1 MGSYL
6 NLLHSLKTHSVTL
19 LSSAA
24 KPWVKTS
31 TIGLLALA
39 LGACTAAT
47 DSSSPA
53 LDANLNSVTPAASVT
68 SERVTNGNVVSQG
81 LPEVPAALV
90 QDMQRYR
97 NTRSASFAGF
107 IDGQLLVKTRFG
119 ETRQLHRVAGPGQA
133 RAQFTFFAEPI
144 GEVALPKPKAHA
156 DANGFIFTKD
166 VGGSEF
172 YQLFSYDLATGQHK
186 MLSDGESRYSSVLF
200 SNQGA
205 EFAYTSTERDSV
217 HFDIYVRTRNSE
229 PRRVITSDGGSWV
242 ALDWSA
248 DDSRLLVLKYIS
260 RNISYL
266 YEVDVASGEKTLIAG
281 GDDTTFV
288 GGAVYA
294 PGSNDIYYLSDIQ
307 RQFSTLH
314 RLDRASGQSE
324 AISADIPWS
333 VEGLVR
339 APVGELLAFS
349 VNDDGL
355 STLYLLN
362 TETGERRAVKSLPA
376 SMIGNMEFAPDAQQ
390 LALTL
395 SRPTRPTDVYTLDV
409 SGWDVSGWDNSNW
422 GGGELEQWT
431 SSEVGGLDVEAFVEP
446 QLIRYPSF
454 DALDGKPR
462 SIPAFVFSPK
472 TPGPHPVLIL
482 IHGGPEA
489 QYRPRFSATI
499 QYYVNELGL
508 TVIAPNVRGS
518 AGYGKDYLKLD
529 NGMLREDSVKDI
541 GALLDWI
548 GVQPQLDASKVVVYG
563 GSYGGYMVLASMV
576 NYPTRIAAGVD
587 VVGISD
593 FVTFLENTQPYR
605 QDLRRVEYG
614 DERKP
619 EMRAYLEKIAP
630 LRQVNKI
637 QRPLLVAQGFNDP
650 RVPASESE
658 QIVSALNAAD
668 VPVWYLLFMDEGHG
682 FRKKSNSDL
691 ASAAYVM
698 FLQKFVL

>member
-1 MGSYL
+1 M
-6 NLLHSLKTHSVTL
+6 NLLLGLKNGFYRLVSSLRS
-19 LSSAA
+19 
-24 KPWVKTS
+24 PWLKILWFWVLG
-31 TIGLLALA
+31 ILVLA
-39 LGACTAAT
+39 LGACVAAT
-47 DSSSPA
+47 DFAPSA
-53 LDANLNSVTPAASVT
+53 T

-81 LPEVPAALV
+81 VPEVPEVLV

-97 NTRSASFAGF
+97 NTRSATFAGF

-119 ETRQLHRVAGPGQA
+119 ETRQLHRVAAPGQA

-144 GEVALPKPKAHA
+144 GEVALPKSEAHSA
-156 DANGFIFTKD
+156 QNSFIFTKD
-166 VGGSEF
+166 VDGSEF
-172 YQLFSYDLATGQHK
+172 YQLFSFDLATGQHEI
-186 MLSDGESRYSSVLF
+186 LSDGKSRYSSVLF

-217 HFDIYVRTRNSE
+217 HFDIYVRTRNTE
-229 PRRVITSDGGSWV
+229 PRRVVTSDGGSWV

-248 DDSRLLVLKYIS
+248 DDSRLLALKYIS

-281 GDDTTFV
+281 DNDTTFI

-333 VEGLVR
+333 VEDLVR
-339 APVGELLAFS
+339 APVGDLLAFS

-362 TETGERRAVKSLPA
+362 TKTGERRAVKNLPA
-376 SMIGNMEFAPDAQQ
+376 SMIGNMQFAPDAQQ

-409 SGWDVSGWDNSNW
+409 SHWDVSE
-422 GGGELEQWT
+422 GELEQWT
-431 SSEVGGLDVEAFVEP
+431 ASEVGGLDVATFVEP
-446 QLIRYPSF
+446 ELIRYPSF
-454 DALDGKPR
+454 DTVDGKPR
-462 SIPAFVFSPK
+462 SVPAFVFSPK
-472 TPGPHPVLIL
+472 TLGPHPVLIL

-548 GVQPQLDASKVVVYG
+548 EVQPQLDASKVVVYG

-614 DERKP
+614 DEREP
-619 EMRAYLEKIAP
+619 DMRAYLEKIAP

-658 QIVSALNAAD
+658 QIVSALSAAD

-691 ASAAYVM
+691 ASAAYVL

>member
-1 MGSYL
+1 MGS
-6 NLLHSLKTHSVTL
+6 HLKLTFLPFV
-19 LSSAA
+19 
-24 KPWVKTS
+24 S
-31 TIGLLALA
+31 TVFALT

-47 DSSSPA
+47 DSTSVNNGPNA
-53 LDANLNSVTPAASVT
+53 ANK
-68 SERVTNGNVVSQG
+68 RVTNGNVVSQG
-81 LPEVPAALV
+81 VPELSATLV

-119 ETRQLHRVAGPGQA
+119 ETGQLHRVAGPGQA

-144 GEVALPKPKAHA
+144 GEVAIPRSQPNAKL
-156 DANGFIFTKD
+156 DSFIFTKD

-172 YQLFSYDLATGQHK
+172 YQLFNYDLTTGQHE

-205 EFAYTSTERDSV
+205 QFAYTSTERDSL
-217 HFDIYVRTRNSE
+217 HFDIYVRTSTGE
-229 PRRVITSDGGSWV
+229 PRRIVTSDGGSWV
-242 ALDWSA
+242 TLDWSA
-248 DDSRLLVLKYIS
+248 DDSKLLVLKYIS

-266 YEVDVASGEKTLIAG
+266 FEVDVASGEQTLLAG
-281 GDDTTFV
+281 ADGSTFV

-294 PGSNDIYYLSDIQ
+294 PGSNDIYYVSDAQ
-307 RQFSTLH
+307 RQFSTLY
-314 RLDRASGQSE
+314 RLDRSSGESE
-324 AISADIPWS
+324 VLTADLPWS
-333 VEGLVR
+333 VEGMVR
-339 APVGELLAFS
+339 APIGNQIAFS

-362 TETGERRAVKSLPA
+362 TKTGARRTVPNLPA
-376 SMIGNMEFAPDAQQ
+376 SMIGNMEFTEDAQQ
-390 LALTL
+390 LVLTL
-395 SRPTRPTDVYTLDV
+395 SRPTRPTDVYTLDLNAQ
-409 SGWDVSGWDNSNW
+409 GANTG
-422 GGGELEQWT
+422 LQQWT
-431 SSEVGGLDVEAFVEP
+431 NSEVGGLDVEAFVEP
-446 QLIRYPSF
+446 KLIRYPSF
-454 DALDGKPR
+454 DEVDGKPR

-548 GVQPQLDASKVVVYG
+548 DGQPQLDADKVVVYG

-576 NYPTRIAAGVD
+576 HYPTRIAAGVD

-614 DERKP
+614 DEREP
-619 EMRAYLEKIAP
+619 EMRAHLEKISP
-630 LRQVNKI
+630 LGQVDKI

-658 QIVSALNAAD
+658 QIVAALNAAD

>member
-1 MGSYL
+1 MGSHL
-6 NLLHSLKTHSVTL
+6 KLPFRSLV
-19 LSSAA
+19 
-24 KPWVKTS
+24 S
-31 TIGLLALA
+31 TAFVLT

-47 DSSSPA
+47 DSTA
-53 LDANLNSVTPAASVT
+53 AASSVGA
-68 SERVTNGNVVSQG
+68 SVNSERNSAGERVTNGNVVSKG
-81 LPEVPAALV
+81 LPELPAALV

-97 NTRSASFAGF
+97 NTRNASFAGF

-119 ETRQLHRVAGPGQA
+119 ETSQLHRVAGPGQA
-133 RAQFTFFAEPI
+133 RAQFTFFGEPI
-144 GEVALPKPKAHA
+144 GEVAIPRSQLDTKP
-156 DANGFIFTKD
+156 DNFIFTKD

-172 YQLFSYDLATGQHK
+172 YQLFNYDLTTGQHE

-205 EFAYTSTERDSV
+205 QFAYTSTERDSL
-217 HFDIYVRTRNSE
+217 HFDIYVRTSAGE
-229 PRRVITSDGGSWV
+229 PRRVVTSDGGSWV
-242 ALDWSA
+242 TLDWSA
-248 DDSRLLVLKYIS
+248 DDSKLLVLKYIS

-266 YEVDVASGEKTLIAG
+266 FEVDVASGEKTLLAG
-281 GDDTTFV
+281 ADGSTFV

-294 PGSNDIYYLSDIQ
+294 PGSNDIYYVSDAQ
-307 RQFSTLH
+307 RQFSTLY
-314 RLDRASGQSE
+314 RLDRSSGESE
-324 AISADIPWS
+324 VLTADLPWS
-333 VEGLVR
+333 VEGMVR
-339 APVGELLAFS
+339 APVGDQIAFS

-355 STLYLLN
+355 STLYLMN
-362 TETGERRAVKSLPA
+362 TKTGARRKVTNLPV
-376 SMIGNMEFAPDAQQ
+376 SMIGNMEFTQDAQQ
-390 LALTL
+390 LVLTL
-395 SRPTRPTDVYTLDV
+395 SRPTRPTDVYTLDL
-409 SGWDVSGWDNSNW
+409 SA
-422 GGGELEQWT
+422 GEANTRLQQWT
-431 SSEVGGLDVEAFVEP
+431 NSEVGGLDVEAFVEP

-454 DALDGKPR
+454 DEVDGKPR

-548 GVQPQLDASKVVVYG
+548 DDQPQLDSNKVVVYG

-614 DERKP
+614 DEREP

-630 LRQVNKI
+630 LGQVDKI

-658 QIVSALNAAD
+658 QIVSALEAAN

>member
-1 MGSYL
+1 MGSRL
-6 NLLHSLKTHSVTL
+6 NLPMRSLVVTVFGL
-19 LSSAA
+19 VLSACVATTNSTATSA
-24 KPWVKTS
+24 PTS
-31 TIGLLALA
+31 TAGERITSG
-39 LGACTAAT
+39 
-47 DSSSPA
+47 
-53 LDANLNSVTPAASVT
+53 NLVT
-68 SERVTNGNVVSQG
+68 QG

-97 NTRSASFAGF
+97 NTRSASFAGVV
-107 IDGQLLVKTRFG
+107 DGQLLVKTRFG
-119 ETRQLHRVAGPGQA
+119 ETNQLHRVAGPGQA
-133 RAQFTFFAEPI
+133 RTQFTFFAEPI
-144 GEVALPKPKAHA
+144 GEVALPFAAPNSTP
-156 DANGFIFTKD
+156 DSFIFTKD

-172 YQLFSYDLATGQHK
+172 YQLFDYDLKTGRHE

-200 SNQGA
+200 SNRGA

-217 HFDIYVRTRNSE
+217 HFDIYVRTRTSE
-229 PRRVITSDGGSWV
+229 PRRVVTSDGGSWV
-242 ALDWSA
+242 TLDWSA
-248 DDSRLLVLKYIS
+248 DDSKLLVLKYIS

-266 YEVDVASGEKTLIAG
+266 YEVDVASGEQTLLA
-281 GDDTTFV
+281 GDDTTFI

-294 PGSNDIYYLSDIQ
+294 PNSEGGSNDIYYLTDALS
-307 RQFSTLH
+307 QFSTLY
-314 RLDRASGQSE
+314 RLDRNSGKSQP
-324 AISADIPWS
+324 ISADLPWS

-339 APVGELLAFS
+339 APVGDLLAFS

-355 STLYLLN
+355 STLYLLD
-362 TETGERRAVKSLPA
+362 TKTGERREVTNLPV
-376 SMIGNMEFAPDAQQ
+376 SMIGNMAFTEDAQQ
-390 LALTL
+390 LVLTL
-395 SRPTRPTDVYTLDV
+395 VRPTRPADVYTLAL
-409 SGWDVSGWDNSNW
+409 GKPNGA
-422 GGGELEQWT
+422 LQQWT
-431 SSEVGGLDVEAFVEP
+431 YSEVGGLDVEAFVEP

-454 DALDGKPR
+454 DQVDGKLR
-462 SIPAFVFSPK
+462 DIPAFVFSPK
-472 TPGPHPVLIL
+472 TPGPHPVLVL

-489 QYRPRFSATI
+489 QYRPAFSATI
-499 QYYVNELGL
+499 QYYVNELGMS
-508 TVIAPNVRGS
+508 VIAPNVRGS
-518 AGYGKDYLKLD
+518 AGYGKDYLLLD
-529 NGMLREDSVKDI
+529 NGMRREDSVKDI

-548 GVQPQLDASKVVVYG
+548 DTQPQLDSNKVVVYG

-605 QDLRRVEYG
+605 QDLRRAEYG
-614 DERKP
+614 DEREP
-619 EMRAYLEKIAP
+619 QMRAFLEKIAP
-630 LRQVNKI
+630 LRQAHKI

-658 QIVSALNAAD
+658 QIVSALEAAD

>member
-1 MGSYL
+1 MGSHL
-6 NLLHSLKTHSVTL
+6 KLPIRSLV
-19 LSSAA
+19 
-24 KPWVKTS
+24 S
-31 TIGLLALA
+31 TALVLT

-47 DSSSPA
+47 NSNPVGSSAS
-53 LDANLNSVTPAASVT
+53 NTPNAD
-68 SERVTNGNVVSQG
+68 SERVTNGNVVSKG
-81 LPEVPAALV
+81 LPELPAALV

-97 NTRSASFAGF
+97 NTRNASFAGF

-119 ETRQLHRVAGPGQA
+119 ETNQLHRVAGPGQA
-133 RAQFTFFAEPI
+133 RAQFTFFGEPI
-144 GEVALPKPKAHA
+144 GEVAIPRSQPNSAQS
-156 DANGFIFTKD
+156 NFIFTKD

-172 YQLFSYDLATGQHK
+172 YQLFNYDLATGQHE

-200 SNQGA
+200 SNQGS
-205 EFAYTSTERDSV
+205 EFAYTSTERDSL
-217 HFDIYVRTRNSE
+217 HFDIYVRTNTSE
-229 PRRVITSDGGSWV
+229 PRRVVTSDGGSWV

-248 DDSRLLVLKYIS
+248 DDSKLLVLKYIS

-266 YEVDVASGEKTLIAG
+266 FEVDVASGEKTLLAG
-281 GDDTTFV
+281 ADGSTFI

-294 PGSNDIYYLSDIQ
+294 PGSNDIYYVSDAQ
-307 RQFSTLH
+307 RQFSTLY
-314 RLDRASGQSE
+314 RLDRNNGESE
-324 AISADIPWS
+324 VLTADLPWS
-333 VEGLVR
+333 VEGMVR
-339 APVGELLAFS
+339 APVGDQIAFS

-362 TETGERRAVKSLPA
+362 TKTDERRKVSSLPA
-376 SMIGNMEFAPDAQQ
+376 SMIGNMEFTDDAQQ
-390 LALTL
+390 LVLTL
-395 SRPTRPTDVYTLDV
+395 SRPTRPTDVYTLNLNAA
-409 SGWDVSGWDNSNW
+409 SPT
-422 GGGELEQWT
+422 LQQWT
-431 SSEVGGLDVEAFVEP
+431 NSEVGGLDVESFVEP
-446 QLIRYPSF
+446 KLIRYPSF
-454 DALDGKPR
+454 DQVDGKPR

-548 GVQPQLDASKVVVYG
+548 DGQPQLDSNKVVVYG

-614 DERKP
+614 DEREP

-630 LRQVNKI
+630 LGQVDKI

-658 QIVSALNAAD
+658 QIVSALEAAE

>member
-6 NLLHSLKTHSVTL
+6 KLLTL
-19 LSSAA
+19 RQTPQTFFGRLVIATGLALTLSACAGTSASDSAA
-24 KPWVKTS
+24 GSTS
-31 TIGLLALA
+31 M
-39 LGACTAAT
+39 
-47 DSSSPA
+47 
-53 LDANLNSVTPAASVT
+53 AAS
-68 SERVTNGNVVSQG
+68 SDRVTKGNVVSQG
-81 LPEVPAALV
+81 LPEVPASLV

-107 IDGQLLVKTRFG
+107 LDGQLLIKTRFG
-119 ETRQLHRVAGPGQA
+119 ETNQLHRVSGPGQA
-133 RAQFTFFAEPI
+133 RSQFTFFAEPI
-144 GEVALPKPKAHA
+144 GEVALPNSDP
-156 DANGFIFTKD
+156 NNFIFTKD

-172 YQLFSYDLATGQHK
+172 YQLFSYDRTTGEHK
-186 MLSDGESRYSSVLF
+186 VLSDGKSRYSSVLVA
-200 SNQGA
+200 NQGPQ
-205 EFAYTSTERDSV
+205 FAYTSTERDSV
-217 HFDIYVRTRNSE
+217 HFDIYVRTRESE
-229 PRRVITSDGGSWV
+229 PRRVVTSDGGSWV

-248 DDSRLLVLKYIS
+248 DDSKLLVLKYIS

-266 YEVDVASGEKTLIAG
+266 YEVDVATAEKRLLAG
-281 GDDTTFV
+281 GDNATFI

-294 PGSNDIYYLSDIQ
+294 PGSRDIYYVSDAQ
-307 RQFSTLH
+307 RQFSTLY
-314 RLDRASGQSE
+314 RLDRATGNSQ
-324 AISADIPWS
+324 AISGDIPWS
-333 VEGLVR
+333 IEGLVR
-339 APVGELLAFS
+339 APVGDLLAFS

-355 STLYLLN
+355 STLYLLD
-362 TETGERRAVKSLPA
+362 TKSGVRRQVEALPA
-376 SMIGNMEFAPDAQQ
+376 SMIGNMEFSADAQQ

-395 SRPTRPTDVYTLDV
+395 SRPTRPTDVYTLELGDA
-409 SGWDVSGWDNSNW
+409 GL
-422 GGGELEQWT
+422 GGATNPLEQWT
-431 SSEVGGLDVEAFVEP
+431 FSEVGGLDVDKFVEP
-446 QLIRYPSF
+446 KLIRYPTF
-454 DALDGKPR
+454 DAVAGKTR
-462 SIPAFVFSPK
+462 TVPAFVFSPT

-499 QYYVNELGL
+499 QYYVNKLGL

-518 AGYGKDYLKLD
+518 AGYGKEYLKLD

-548 GVQPQLDASKVVVYG
+548 DDQPDLDQDKVVVYG

-576 NYPTRIAAGVD
+576 NYPARIAGGVD

-614 DERKP
+614 DERDP
-619 EMRAYLEKIAP
+619 AMRAYLEKIAP
-630 LRQVNKI
+630 LRQVEKI
-637 QRPLLVAQGFNDP
+637 QKPLLVAQGFNDP

-658 QIVSALNAAD
+658 QIVAALQAAN

-698 FLQKFVL
+698 FLQQFVLDR

>member
-1 MGSYL
+1 MGSHL
-6 NLLHSLKTHSVTL
+6 KLPIPLLISTAFVFTL
-19 LSSAA
+19 
-24 KPWVKTS
+24 V
-31 TIGLLALA
+31 
-39 LGACTAAT
+39 ACTAAT
-47 DSSSPA
+47 DSN
-53 LDANLNSVTPAASVT
+53 LVGDAATTGTNTTN
-68 SERVTNGNVVSQG
+68 ERVTTGNLVSKG
-81 LPEVPAALV
+81 LPEMPAALV

-97 NTRSASFAGF
+97 NTRNASFAGF
-107 IDGQLLVKTRFG
+107 IDGEMLVKTRFG
-119 ETRQLHRVAGPGQA
+119 ETNQLHRVAGPGQA
-133 RAQFTFFAEPI
+133 RAQFTFFGEPI
-144 GEVALPKPKAHA
+144 GEVAIPRSQP
-156 DANGFIFTKD
+156 NRQQGSFIFTKD

-172 YQLFSYDLATGQHK
+172 YQLFNYDLTTGQHE

-205 EFAYTSTERDSV
+205 QFAYTSTERDSL
-217 HFDIYVRTRNSE
+217 HFDIYVRTNTAE
-229 PRRVITSDGGSWV
+229 PRRVVTSDGGSWV

-248 DDSRLLVLKYIS
+248 DDSKLLVLKYIS

-266 YEVDVASGEKTLIAG
+266 FEVDVTSGEKTLLAG
-281 GDDTTFV
+281 ADGTTFI

-294 PGSNDIYYLSDIQ
+294 PGSNNIYYVSDAQ
-307 RQFSTLH
+307 RQFSTLL
-314 RLDRASGQSE
+314 RLDRRSGKSE
-324 AISADIPWS
+324 VLTADLPWS
-333 VEGLVR
+333 VEGMVR
-339 APVGELLAFS
+339 APGGDHIAFS

-362 TETGERRAVKSLPA
+362 TKTGVRRKVPNLPA
-376 SMIGNMEFAPDAQQ
+376 SIIGNMEFTPDAQQ
-390 LALTL
+390 LVLTL
-395 SRPTRPTDVYTLDV
+395 SRPTRPTDVYTLDL
-409 SGWDVSGWDNSNW
+409 SA
-422 GGGELEQWT
+422 GEANTGLQQWT
-431 SSEVGGLDVEAFVEP
+431 HSEVGGLDVEAFVEP

-454 DALDGKPR
+454 DEVDGKPR

-489 QYRPRFSATI
+489 QYRPQFSATI
-499 QYYVNELGL
+499 QYYVNEIGL

-548 GVQPQLDASKVVVYG
+548 DGQPQLDADKVVVFG

-614 DERKP
+614 DERVP
-619 EMRAYLEKIAP
+619 EMRAFLEKIAP
-630 LRQVNKI
+630 LGRVDKI

-658 QIVSALNAAD
+658 QIVSALEAAG